1 MQIVSFNKIL
11 EIYKLNIYVHPCQ
24 GLLLSLSENVCKYH
38 GCQLKDEKFEGRKV
52 KDLKIHKFLEK
63 GFNEK

>member
-1 MQIVSFNKIL
+1 M
-11 EIYKLNIYVHPCQ
+11 LNIYVHPCQ

-63 GFNEK
+63 GFNEN